1 MISLSNMN
9 LSKHN
14 SPTGCFNSLKSNYAN
29 DFLKIEEDLYG
40 KPAAA
45 MKNSDL
51 IRKFVCSK
59 NNEEIDCHT
68 SKTLLKCFM
77 EQDAF

>member
-1 MISLSNMN
+1 MN

-45 MKNSDL
+45 MMTSDE
-51 IRKFVCSK
+51 IKKIICSK
-59 NNEEIDCHT
+59 DEENDLKMSLVLLT
-68 SKTLLKCFM
+68 SFM
-77 EQDAF
+77 DQDGCSEMKE